1 MSRPLPRRRRPL
13 ALLAVLIA
21 GGGLSA
27 CGVHHDEDAPI
38 QHIEAEGFYLSLGDL
53 KYQVQGSRQL
63 NPDDEQDRAYLVGVP
78 AAELELESDE
88 VWFGVFM
95 QVENEAD
102 EPLTPSGDIEIHDTQ
117 DEVFKPLPVAD
128 VNPFIYRST
137 EPIPAGKIMPLPD
150 TPAFTTPLRGSLL
163 LFKLK
168 LTALDNRPLELIIE
182 GTQTPKQTGIIDL
195 DV

>member
-1 MSRPLPRRRRPL
+1 M
-13 ALLAVLIA
+13 LIA

-27 CGVHHDEDAPI
+27 CGKHHDETAAI
-38 QHIEAEGFYLSLGDL
+38 QHIEGEGFYLTLGDL

-63 NPDDEQDRAYLVGVP
+63 NPDDDQDRSYLVGVP
-78 AAELELESDE
+78 AAQLELKPDE
-88 VWFGVFM
+88 VWFAVFM
-95 QVENEAD
+95 QVENEGD
-102 EPLTPSGDIEIHDTQ
+102 EPLAPSGDIEIHDTQ

-128 VNPFIYRST
+128 ANRFIYRSS
-137 EPIPAGKIMPLPD
+137 EPIPPGEVTPLPD
-150 TPAFTTPLRGSLL
+150 TPAFDTPVRGSLL

>member
-1 MSRPLPRRRRPL
+1 ML
-13 ALLAVLIA
+13 VA

-27 CGVHHDEDAPI
+27 CGVHRDEEAPV
-38 QHIEAEGFYLSLGDL
+38 QRLENEGYYLSLGDL

-78 AAELELESDE
+78 APELELKSDE

-102 EPLTPSGDIEIHDTQ
+102 EPLMPSGEIEIHDTQ
-117 DEVFKPLPVAD
+117 DEVFKPVPVAD
-128 VNPFIYRST
+128 ANQFIYRSS
-137 EPIPAGKIMPLPD
+137 EPIPPGEVMPLPD
-150 TPAFTTPLRGSLL
+150 TPAFDTPVRGSLL